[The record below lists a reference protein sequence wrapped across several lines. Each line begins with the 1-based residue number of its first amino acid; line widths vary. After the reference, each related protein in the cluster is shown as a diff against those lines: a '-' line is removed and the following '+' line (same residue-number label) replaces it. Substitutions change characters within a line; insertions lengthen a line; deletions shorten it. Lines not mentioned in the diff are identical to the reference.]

1 MLMNAIAGSQ
11 MRVMIVDNDPTY
23 LGLLFEE
30 LLLHGYDVVAVPDG
44 EQALSK
50 SGESEVDLIFPTSV
64 CPG

>member
-1 MLMNAIAGSQ
+1 MS
-11 MRVMIVDNDPTY
+11 VMIVDNDPTY